1 MVYSGWEPHH
11 PALSSET
18 YDPQVGESVF
28 FEGAVVWNIFL
39 WTLQKVSARVP
50 VVADTPFNHDWNR
63 SMFEETAQTICV
75 PIIEVA
81 LGGMGDVLLQRV
93 RVRAASG
100 EVHVKAKFSV
110 NPARY
115 TQPYH
120 PVLPEDRAITVI
132 PTLNRTG
139 GDYER
144 IRELNNTLAA
154 EKCCNLNL

>member
-1 MVYSGWEPHH
+1 LVTGHAAAGKTTIAEKLAEELDALWISRDRIHEMVYSGWEPHH

-28 FEGAVVWNIFL
+28 F
-39 WTLQKVSARVP
+39 
-50 VVADTPFNHDWNR
+50 
-63 SMFEETAQTICV
+63 
-75 PIIEVA
+75 
-81 LGGMGDVLLQRV
+81 

-120 PVLPEDRAITVI
+120 PVLPEDRVIKVI

-139 GDYER
+139 GGNYES